1 MLDAAQLEAA
11 IAEARANPE
20 NIELPDYTFD
30 CHTSKGKKAGKTK
43 DDFFQAEFHALQPR
57 ERGVFDHV
65 IQPEE
70 EG

>member
-1 MLDAAQLEAA
+1 MIDAEQLDGA
-11 IAEARANPE
+11 IEEGRAYPE

-57 ERGVFDHV
+57 EKGEFD
-65 IQPEE
+65 
-70 EG
+70 GLLGT